1 MNHLLFSRYSYP
13 YRGPQLNQPR
23 NTLPNNRGY
32 TLSSPVLVSY
42 TTTYNYPLAYHPLPH
57 PNVFNNNPSI
67 NFSRTDFN
75 YNRTDLIL
83 IAILIL
89 ASIDL
94 IFIRP
99 HKTK

>member
-13 YRGPQLNQPR
+13 SLGPQLNHPR
-23 NTLPNNRGY
+23 NILPNNRGY

-42 TTTYNYPLAYHPLPH
+42 TKKTYNYPLAYHPLPH
-57 PNVFNNNPSI
+57 PYTFNNNPSI
-67 NFSRTDFN
+67 NYNTDN

-89 ASIDL
+89 TSIDL

-99 HKTK
+99 RKTR